1 MEKEK
6 DIFKNKENILKP
18 ILKPPKE
25 LLDFIQYGIDPEGT
39 PGHTPGK
46 YWMEIK
52 LPTFADTGGYAH
64 IVSGILGSL
73 RDFYRLPFY
82 SDNRKY
88 GIDDNKRMNTQ
99 LIGETFVE
107 ALSNA
112 AIHGNKKEKTKNI
125 ILGVWYGK
133 EGILLGVR
141 DEGDFFSKALTKNL
155 IESRTEIP
163 STSGE
168 YPFGYG
174 VSDLYK
180 DADKIFVDT
189 EQNTLF
195 VAISKKK
202 FIIKK

>member
-1 MEKEK
+1 MEKEQ
-6 DIFKNKENILKP
+6 DIFKNKENLLRP

-25 LLDFIQYGIDPEGT
+25 LLDFIQYGIDPEGAL
-39 PGHTPGK
+39 GHTPGE

-52 LPTFADTGGYAH
+52 LPTFEDVGGYAH
-64 IVSGILGSL
+64 IISGLLSSL
-73 RDFYRLPFY
+73 SEFYRLPF
-82 SDNRKY
+82 DP
-88 GIDDNKRMNTQ
+88 KRMNGQ

-112 AIHGNKKEKTKNI
+112 AIHGNRKDKTKNI
-125 ILGVWYGK
+125 ILGVWYGRK
-133 EGILLGVR
+133 GIFFGVR
-141 DEGDFFSKALTKNL
+141 DEGDFFSKDSTKKL
-155 IESRTEIP
+155 IESRTEIS
-163 STSGE
+163 STGGKES
-168 YPFGYG
+168 FGIGLRDYI
-174 VSDLYK
+174 YE